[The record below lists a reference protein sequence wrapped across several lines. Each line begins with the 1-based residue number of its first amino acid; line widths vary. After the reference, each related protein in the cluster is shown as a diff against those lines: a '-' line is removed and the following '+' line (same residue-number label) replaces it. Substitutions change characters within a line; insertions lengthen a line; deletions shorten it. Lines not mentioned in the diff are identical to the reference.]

1 MPTEGTETKPLRE
14 TLLSTDEPAAFS
26 IENALSVAP
35 ILLVSD
41 HGSRRI
47 PLSLGTMG
55 LDADTRRSHLA
66 WDIGTGE
73 LTRKLAASLNATAV
87 SCEYS
92 RLVIDCNRD
101 LKDPGAYL
109 EFGDGVAIPGN
120 SDLDEDSKKLR
131 ANEIYWPYHNAIV
144 DQVERFG
151 SNGINPLFVAVHSF
165 TPYMDGVTRPW
176 EIGVLWDQDR
186 STAMKFLDGFRAEGF
201 FVGDNEPYSG
211 KAPEDYTI
219 DNHAEV
225 QGLPHVGIEIRQDL
239 LQSESDIARV
249 AVCMHKIIL
258 SSAKNTST
266 KLEPKSA

>member
-1 MPTEGTETKPLRE
+1 MPTEGTETKLLCD
-14 TLLSTDEPAAFS
+14 TLLSKNEPAAFT
-26 IENALSVAP
+26 IENADSVAP

-47 PLSLGTMG
+47 PISLGTMG
-55 LDADTRRSHLA
+55 LDSDTRRSHLA

-73 LTRKLAASLNATAV
+73 LTRRLAASLSVTAV
-87 SCEYS
+87 ACEYS
-92 RLVIDCNRD
+92 RLVIDCNRS

-109 EFGDGVAIPGN
+109 EFGDGIAIPGN
-120 SDLDEDSKKLR
+120 HDLDEDSKELR

-144 DQVERFG
+144 RQIERFG
-151 SNGINPLFVAVHSF
+151 SHGIRPLFVAVHSF
-165 TPYMDGVTRPW
+165 TPQMNGVNRPW

-186 STAMKFLDGFRAEGF
+186 STAKKFLEGFRAEGF

-219 DNHAEV
+219 DTHAEAL
-225 QGLPHVGIEIRQDL
+225 GLPHVGIEIRQDL
-239 LQSESDIARV
+239 LQNETDIVRM

-258 SSAKNTST
+258 SSAKNMSM
-266 KLEPKSA
+266 KLVPKSA